1 VKRHPSW
8 SLLLLVSGTAVL
20 VDAQAARPTQK
31 PSREAVTVTSA
42 SKSLDV
48 RVEPL
53 APEAIQI
60 RVTNHSA
67 RAVLALDFSA
77 FRAGERI
84 VTDRRRA
91 ARNEAL
97 VLPHDEYVFDLPGT
111 FDRFIVTSVLWDDG
125 HVDGDPGLSA
135 DERVLDLGKAGQI
148 RRVLKLL
155 RDYRDLS
162 GRQTFDELRGRMAA
176 LPVTSDVPAAKGAHV
191 GMQLVKEAVLQDL
204 AAFER
209 AQPSPNTEA
218 WRGWLDQT
226 TGAYEDWLARIAAR

>member
-1 VKRHPSW
+1 VKHRRSW
-8 SLLLLVSGTAVL
+8 SLLLIVSSTSVL
-20 VDAQAARPTQK
+20 VDAQAGRPAPR

-48 RVEPL
+48 QVEPL
-53 APEAIQI
+53 APAAIHV

-67 RAVLALDFSA
+67 RAVLTLDVSA

-97 VLPHDEYVFDLPGT
+97 VLPHDEYVFDLAGT

-125 HVDGDPGLSA
+125 HVDGDPGLLA

-155 RDYRDLS
+155 RDYRDLNA
-162 GRQTFDELRGRMAA
+162 RRTFDELRGRVKA
-176 LPVTSDVPAAKGAHV
+176 LPVLSDVPAANGAQV

-209 AQPSPNTEA
+209 AQPSPNPDA

-226 TGAYEDWLARIAAR
+226 TGAYEDWFARIAAR